1 MNGMF
6 RPESALE
13 FLIIDD
19 SPNETEAIISA
30 LRNEGL
36 AVHYQ
41 RVSDEAELVE
51 ALTNPDLDMIL
62 LTCGTEAVETFQ
74 GVLLCRNG
82 APDLPLI
89 IRYPDGE
96 DPVTLLDAMRKGA
109 RDLVSTDD
117 LEHLKLVVAREY
129 NDLAQLRE
137 LKQLRASAQEMEQRC
152 NALVEHSRD
161 AIAYVHE
168 GMFMQANPVFLDMFG
183 YMEME
188 EIEGMPIL
196 DMVDS
201 GDQHAFKEFLRSLD
215 QSAELSKLELHC
227 KSTSGKVFDAELEF
241 SPASVDGEP
250 CTQIM
255 IRDRSLDKEMAQKIS
270 QLTRQDSLTGLANR
284 QCFMERLEEALA
296 ADNRAETP
304 CSLLYILL
312 DDYQKFRTSHGI
324 TASDSV
330 LKEVAELIKELIQEG
345 DMLARFGDHT
355 FIICSSSLSEP
366 AAVEAYA
373 EKIRTAIGEHVFSAS
388 HGESE
393 LTCSIGLSHLAA
405 GSEGSAQDMINQ
417 AYNACESVRDDGGN
431 QAASYAKTS
440 DDPGY
445 EEKPEENTKLENL
458 LRDALDNDRFQLV
471 FQPIVSL
478 QGDTRENYAVL
489 IRLLDENDNC
499 ITPEDFF
506 YQAEQ
511 SSMMAEIDRWV
522 IKHAIKEL
530 AQQRENGHKIKFFIN
545 ISSQGIEDES
555 MLLWIC
561 DCLREYN
568 AKGPWLAFQFHE
580 SDLRNHAQNAKKL
593 ADGLAKIRCQ
603 LALDRFGLQPRPE
616 TLLKHIPV
624 DYIKLDGSFTKE
636 LPNNTKQ
643 QEKMQELNKMLH
655 SMSIKTVAVE
665 VEDAN
670 CLAALWTIGAD
681 YVQGDFLQKPSDT
694 IAYEFNAP

>member
-6 RPESALE
+6 RPESAIEL
-13 FLIIDD
+13 LVIDD
-19 SPNETEAIISA
+19 SPNETEAIVSA

-36 AVHYQ
+36 AVHCR
-41 RVSDEAELVE
+41 RVDDEAELVE
-51 ALTNPDLDMIL
+51 SLTNPDLDLIL
-62 LTCGTEAVETFQ
+62 LSCGTEGVETFQ
-74 GVLLCRNG
+74 GVLLCRNA
-82 APDLPLI
+82 APGIPLI
-89 IRYPDGE
+89 VRYSEGD
-96 DPVTLLDAMRKGA
+96 DPATLLDAMRKGA
-109 RDLVSTDD
+109 RDLVAAND
-117 LEHLKLVVAREY
+117 LEHLKLVIAREY
-129 NDLAQLRE
+129 NDLALRRE
-137 LKQLRASAQEMEQRC
+137 LEQLKASAQEMEDRC

-168 GMFMQANPVFLDMFG
+168 GMFIQANQVFLDMFG
-183 YMEME
+183 YIEME

-201 GDQHAFKEFLRSLD
+201 GDQQALKEFLRSLD
-215 QSAELSKLELHC
+215 KATELTKLELHC

-241 SPASVDGEP
+241 SSASVDGEP

-255 IRDRSLDKEMAQKIS
+255 IRDRSLDKEMAQKIN

-296 ADNRAETP
+296 ADTRAGAP

-312 DDYQKFRTSHGI
+312 DDYQKFRTTHGI

-330 LKEVAELIKELIQEG
+330 LKEAAELIREYTRDG
-345 DMLARFGDHT
+345 DTLARFGDHT
-355 FIICSSSLSEP
+355 FVIFSTTLAEQ
-366 AAVEAYA
+366 AEADQYA
-373 EKIRTAIGEHVFSAS
+373 EQIRTIIGQHPFSVAT
-388 HGESE
+388 GAPE
-393 LTCSIGLSHLAA
+393 LTCSIGVSHLTAD
-405 GSEGSAQDMINQ
+405 SEGSAQDMINQ
-417 AYNACESVRDDGGN
+417 AYNACESVRDEGGN
-431 QAASYAKTS
+431 QAASFAKTS
-440 DDPGY
+440 DDPAY
-445 EEKPEENTKLENL
+445 EEKPEENTKLEAL

-471 FQPIVSL
+471 YQPIVSL

-489 IRLLDENDNC
+489 IRLLDENDNS
-499 ITPEDFF
+499 ILPEDFF

-530 AQQRENGHKIKFFIN
+530 AQQREDGHKIKFFLN
-545 ISSQGIEDES
+545 ISAQGIEDET

-580 SDLRNHAQNAKKL
+580 SDLRDHAQNAKKL

-624 DYIKLDGSFTKE
+624 DYVKLDGAFTKE
-636 LPNNTKQ
+636 LHEKPDQ
-643 QEKMQELNKMLH
+643 QEKMRTINELLH
-655 SMSIKTVAVE
+655 SMAIKTVAVE

-670 CLAALWTIGAD
+670 CLAALWTIGVN

-694 IAYEFNAP
+694 IAYGEA